1 MLTQREGAGD
11 VKREP
16 ATRYTMRTKRKR
28 ILCRNKL
35 QDKYSRHLSRAG
47 NTICPSRNNIND
59 RCIFGQDD
67 KIKDY
72 IDKKSNK
79 DPHNLT
85 AILMHLN

>member
-1 MLTQREGAGD
+1 MGGGRGD

-67 KIKDY
+67 KTKDD

-85 AILMHLN
+85 AIPMHLN

>member
-1 MLTQREGAGD
+1 MGGGGEGRGD

-28 ILCRNKL
+28 ILRRNKL

-59 RCIFGQDD
+59 RCIFGQYDKTKDD
-67 KIKDY
+67 

-85 AILMHLN
+85 AIPMHLN